1 MFLTAGKIC
10 TDLGI
15 RLRHFGSR
23 NSCFVIRRDVEQL
36 IPMGK
41 RAAPVAALGRVE
53 RRPGKFRAKAE
64 LDRDTTCRG
73 PWRDSEAEADND
85 LRRAREGHNRSEF
98 HAILETIMRETT
110 SSPQT
115 ALSQPSSSS
124 GSGGAHPA
132 VLKRPCSSSGSGDA
146 HKWWLG
152 HYPSEMRREA
162 LEQAQ

>member
-1 MFLTAGKIC
+1 M
-10 TDLGI
+10 
-15 RLRHFGSR
+15 
-23 NSCFVIRRDVEQL
+23 EQL
-36 IPMGK
+36 IAMGK

-64 LDRDTTCRG
+64 LDRHTTCRG
-73 PWRDSEAEADND
+73 PWRESEAEADND

-98 HAILETIMRETT
+98 HAILKTIMRETIDAGSGSAHHDPTMANCVSSASGAVTQVRPQTT

-132 VLKRPCSSSGSGDA
+132 VLKRPCSSSGRGDA

-152 HYPSEMRREA
+152 H
-162 LEQAQ
+162 